1 MRTAKE
7 CATVSASASFIAGRF
22 SFAQTDKPG
31 LLKYVNTDAGKEKC
45 QF

>member
-1 MRTAKE
+1 MWTAKE
-7 CATVSASASFIAGRF
+7 CATVSASAFFIAGRF

-31 LLKYVNTDAGKEKC
+31 LLENVNTDAGEEKC